1 MKKKKLFWFSLTT
14 GILTLGGGTGI
25 FILWWIVR
33 AWFAIDYTS
42 LELYGLYWIFLSI
55 PIALTGLITSSI
67 LISASPNGNTLRTS
81 IPMVLLLS
89 NIPAVFIILYLHSEI
104 SDRVYF
110 KLFNKSGRTLELQLV
125 SPSFETKL
133 GRIENNK
140 SIIDYYIPEYLGN
153 PGDESAPEVEEITLQ
168 IQHGTTTQEL
178 LMPYAMKG
186 WCEGLIITD
195 SLKLK
200 YGAIRIK

>member
-1 MKKKKLFWFSLTT
+1 MKRKKLFWFSLAT

-67 LISASPNGNTLRTS
+67 LISANPNNNTLRTS
-81 IPMVLLLS
+81 IPMVLLLL

-104 SDRVYF
+104 SDRVYI
-110 KLFNKSGRTLELQLV
+110 KLFNKSGRTLELQLS

-133 GRIENNK
+133 GTLENNK
-140 SIIDYYIPEYLGN
+140 SIIDYYIPTYTGN
-153 PGDESAPEVEEITLQ
+153 PGDESQPEVEEVILNAKTENMIHELQ
-168 IQHGTTTQEL
+168 
-178 LMPYAMKG
+178 MPYAMKG

-195 SLKLK
+195 SLTLK